1 MNSRHLTISTVL
13 VFMLAGAVG
22 QADAKTQHLHC
33 TSSETFTA
41 GVETNIDTNADDF
54 SANLAQGLE
63 NCNIGR
69 LFMQEESE
77 YQTPLSAPVTC
88 PAGSQ
93 EYRIQ
98 QNHGVATD
106 EKTSDQL
113 FWEIATNEA
122 TTCLNPDLTFSFTG
136 HGTFAGGTGQFTG
149 ASGSFDAQSTGSYL
163 VFGFKGGV
171 FGGFGQVTITSDGTL
186 KLPKDNKD

>member
-1 MNSRHLTISTVL
+1 MKTYHFTTSLALVL
-13 VFMLAGAVG
+13 LLAGTVG
-22 QADAKTQHLHC
+22 SDEGKTKRVRC
-33 TSSETFTA
+33 TFAEAFTN
-41 GVETNIDTNADDF
+41 GVETNIDANGDDL
-54 SANLAQGLE
+54 SDNSAQGID

-77 YQTPLSAPVTC
+77 YQAPLSAPVTC

-93 EYRIQ
+93 EYCIQ

-113 FWEIATNEA
+113 FWEIATDEA
-122 TTCLNPDLTFSFTG
+122 TICLNPDLTFSFTG

-149 ASGSFDAQSTGSYL
+149 ASGFFDAQSTGKFL
-163 VFGFKGGV
+163 VFGFKKGV
-171 FGGFGQVTITSDGTL
+171 FGAFGQVSGTSTETL
-186 KLPKDNKD
+186 ILPEG